1 MSLKINKK
9 SFKQNYFEFNTFLA
23 KNLRLLFASVFKN
36 LRTYIYVYI
45 VPIVFMLGVYMFQ
58 SFGGANKLLPPLI
71 MGLLLIPGFGIAIL
85 LNTLISEWKASIFL
99 KRIHVI
105 GTSKSQFLLAI
116 WIIGYVIGMSAI
128 LFGAIVMLTINAIY
142 SPSGT
147 NDFLEAFSFL
157 SYGSF
162 GEAFSAWAGFFLGA
176 SIVVL
181 ASIGIATL
189 IAGALKSISLT
200 QSLIIIILIFTV
212 FFSDLFLSPSTMA
225 GSKITVII
233 SYFVPQKYGAWTTF
247 YATSDGNINYFLS
260 KPVSVLI
267 TVSFNNIYGPIFGG
281 LGYCTGLFVTSLFL
295 FNWNNRG

>member
-1 MSLKINKK
+1 MTPKIKYQNLK
-9 SFKQNYFEFNTFLA
+9 QDYFEFNAFLA
-23 KNLRLLFASVFKN
+23 KNLRLLFASVYKN

-45 VPIVFMLGVYMFQ
+45 VPIIFMLGVYMYQ

-116 WIIGYVIGMSAI
+116 WIVGYVIGLSAI
-128 LFGAIVMLTINAIY
+128 LFGAIIMVTINAIY

-157 SYGSF
+157 SYGTF
-162 GEAFSAWAGFFLGA
+162 GQAFLAWAGFFLGA

-181 ASIGIATL
+181 SSIGVATL
-189 IAGALKSISLT
+189 IAGSLKSISLT
-200 QSLIIIILIFTV
+200 QSLVILFLFFAVI
-212 FFSDLFLSPSTMA
+212 FSDLFLSPSTMA
-225 GSKITVII
+225 GSKVTVVM

-260 KPVSVLI
+260 KPVSALI

-281 LGYCTGLFVTSLFL
+281 LGYCTGLFVASLFL
-295 FNWNNRG
+295 LNWNNRG